1 MSERT
6 RRGKRSGDGAGQAS
20 RAVAAS
26 ARASGARE
34 PLSRER
40 IITAA
45 LELIEDAGLEGL
57 TMRALGR
64 RLGVEA
70 MALYHYFPNK
80 TALMEAMA
88 TAAEDVEQVFGGFF
102 AGMDFTGMDAGER
115 IVAIGLRYIEFA
127 QSHPAHFEL
136 LFHVLPLE
144 YTTWEDF
151 VTGTST
157 FSIPQGLVQAGIDD
171 GAFLE
176 RPGYGVNEMAYSL
189 WAFVHGLAVLRKTR
203 LRDLDADF
211 DALNAAALRGLVR
224 AFEA

>member
-1 MSERT
+1 MQKRRAAKDGSPGPRT
-6 RRGKRSGDGAGQAS
+6 
-20 RAVAAS
+20 
-26 ARASGARE
+26 

-45 LELIEDAGLEGL
+45 LELIETEGLEGL

-80 TALMEAMA
+80 AALLEAMA

-102 AGMDFTGMDAGER
+102 AGMDFAGMEAGER

-127 QSHPAHFEL
+127 LTHPAHFEL

-144 YTTWEDF
+144 APTWEDF

-157 FSIPQGLVQAGIDD
+157 FRIPQGLVRTGVDD
-171 GAFLE
+171 GVFHP
-176 RPGYGVNEMAYSL
+176 RPGYGVDEMAYSL

-211 DALNAAALRGLVR
+211 DALDRAALRAFVR
-224 AFEA
+224 ALEGDGDGRD